1 MILANAEQAGSSA
14 FVARFRL
21 DRLLCP
27 GVNSGTS
34 DLLSFAK
41 KQVLERSQKNEG
53 RRDFMAYLL
62 AAKTKEGLPAYDP
75 ASTISEARTLIVAG
89 R

>member
-1 MILANAEQAGSSA
+1 MD
-14 FVARFRL
+14 RF
-21 DRLLCP
+21 LCP
-27 GVNSGTS
+27 GISTGAN

-41 KQVLERSQKNEG
+41 KQVSERSQKNEG

-62 AAKTKEGLPAYDP
+62 GAKTKEGLPAYDA

-89 R
+89 K